1 MKKVKERRK
10 PEGKEQKQ
18 REGTQ
23 TNKQRHTKRERVI
36 NIIYSYMYVWEDQC
50 TPNYVHKNQ
59 QAHVFTQVHS

>member
-23 TNKQRHTKRERVI
+23 TNKQRAKT
-36 NIIYSYMYVWEDQC
+36 YV
-50 TPNYVHKNQ
+50 
-59 QAHVFTQVHS
+59 